1 MLTFFHLRTW
11 GYNSSLLWLQTS
23 RTSLSETRN
32 TSKLTF
38 QIHIIRLQKSFQSQS
53 GLYWSGASIAVALM
67 PVQCQSLILHS
78 AHFIRAFSAT
88 LSEAL
93 RRSVSECA
101 MRQHAPHLCDG
112 CMKQWAVRHSLQTSN
127 TLIYTSHRR
136 HVPSIQN
143 KGHKEKCKRP

>member
-1 MLTFFHLRTW
+1 MVTFFHLRTW
-11 GYNSSLLWLQTS
+11 GYNSSLLWLQTT
-23 RTSLSETRN
+23 RTSLSETQN
-32 TSKLTF
+32 WTF

-53 GLYWSGASIAVALM
+53 GLYWFGATLAVALM

-78 AHFIRAFSAT
+78 AHFIRAFSAS

-93 RRSVSECA
+93 RRSMSECA
-101 MRQHAPHLCDG
+101 MRQHAPHLCDR
-112 CMKQWAVRHSLQTSN
+112 CMKQSAVRHSLQPPY

-143 KGHKEKCKRP
+143 YIKRNVKGLNDF